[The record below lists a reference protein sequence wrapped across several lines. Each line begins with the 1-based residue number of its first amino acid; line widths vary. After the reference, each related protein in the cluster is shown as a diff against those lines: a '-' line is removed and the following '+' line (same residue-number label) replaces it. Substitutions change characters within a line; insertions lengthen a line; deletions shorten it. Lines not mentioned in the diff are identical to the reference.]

1 MVKHGLG
8 RGFESLIPTELVDEE
23 FDPTADE
30 TTGEKLLEIDIAKIE
45 RDKDQPRK
53 KFDEEALN
61 ELASSIKQFGVLS
74 PIVVVKDGDKY
85 QIVAGERRY
94 RAAKI
99 AGLSKIPAIV
109 RTLDAQ
115 NRLELSIIENAQRE
129 DLNAIELATA
139 YAKLKEQFNMDNA
152 EVAKRI
158 GKNKT
163 TIINSL
169 RLLKLPDVAKKAMRE
184 HNLSE
189 GVMRPL
195 VTAEIEVVEE
205 AVPKII
211 EEHWTARQVEQFIA
225 ARKKKSSTRAVKTDA
240 YAREEVKLTEKY
252 GHKVRIGA
260 KSVTFSC
267 KNEEELKE
275 LLRKLA

>member
-30 TTGEKLLEIDIAKIE
+30 TIGEKLLEIDISKIE

-99 AGLSKIPAIV
+99 A
-109 RTLDAQ
+109 
-115 NRLELSIIENAQRE
+115 
-129 DLNAIELATA
+129 
-139 YAKLKEQFNMDNA
+139 
-152 EVAKRI
+152 
-158 GKNKT
+158 
-163 TIINSL
+163 
-169 RLLKLPDVAKKAMRE
+169 
-184 HNLSE
+184 
-189 GVMRPL
+189 
-195 VTAEIEVVEE
+195 
-205 AVPKII
+205 
-211 EEHWTARQVEQFIA
+211 
-225 ARKKKSSTRAVKTDA
+225 
-240 YAREEVKLTEKY
+240 
-252 GHKVRIGA
+252 
-260 KSVTFSC
+260 
-267 KNEEELKE
+267 
-275 LLRKLA
+275 